1 MNDELRID
9 LQNIRGTDSNSLLRF
24 YDQARS
30 VCNSSASEQERTR
43 LEKTIQRVAKELLKR
58 KVSF

>member
-1 MNDELRID
+1 MSDELRID
-9 LQNIRGTDSNSLLRF
+9 LQNIRATDSNSLLRF
-24 YDQARS
+24 YDRART
-30 VCNSSASEQERTR
+30 VCNSSTSEQERAR